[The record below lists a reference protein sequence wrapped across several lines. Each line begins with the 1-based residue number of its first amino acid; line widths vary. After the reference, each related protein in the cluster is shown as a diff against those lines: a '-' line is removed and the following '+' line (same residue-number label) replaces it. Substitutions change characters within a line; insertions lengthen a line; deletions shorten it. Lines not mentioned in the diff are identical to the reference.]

1 MAAYNLT
8 VPSCYIHEVRSPIKD
23 TLVASMGLR
32 VLNAQG
38 GLHMDHPPQSKP
50 LGDHRH
56 HNTVAIDLSYSD
68 VDVPDPTPESPDG
81 GAIYWTLVLTNTA
94 SSGAVT
100 DAEKIVLGLLKAL
113 ADKEIVIDDEHPI
126 ESIIRAIGLIGL
138 EAVLDLLT
146 PGRCDGIVGALSLNL
161 TARQLA
167 DMTPDPKKMP
177 CPGTE
182 SPIGCG
188 GNSNYDLYYS
198 VARGKRPDT
207 GQLLSYGDAG
217 TPGNVS
223 DPVVVGFGGWSD
235 FNFLFAGTNLS
246 GEHRLYAVNQDGQL
260 LSYGDAGTPG
270 NVSDPVV
277 VGFGGWLDFKFLFA
291 GTNLSGEPR
300 IYAVVA

>member
-32 VLNAQG
+32 VMNAQG

-81 GAIYWTLVLTNTA
+81 GAIYWTFVLTNTA

-113 ADKEIVIDDEHPI
+113 ADKEIVIDDMHPI

-138 EAVLDLLT
+138 GGVLDLLT
-146 PGRCDGIVGALSLNL
+146 PGTCDGIVGALSLNL

-167 DMTPDPKKMP
+167 DIAPDPKKVP
-177 CPGTE
+177 NSGTH

-198 VARGKRPDT
+198 VAQRKRPDT

-223 DPVVVGFGGWSD
+223 DPVVVGLGGWLG
-235 FNFLFAGTNLS
+235 FKFLFAGTNLS
-246 GEHRLYAVNQDGQL
+246 GEHR
-260 LSYGDAGTPG
+260 
-270 NVSDPVV
+270 
-277 VGFGGWLDFKFLFA
+277 
-291 GTNLSGEPR
+291 